1 MKAST
6 EMIEDFLSRRRIAM
20 VGVSRDPA
28 SFNTKLFDDFCRRGY
43 DMVPVNP
50 NATVIGN
57 RPCFRR
63 LQDIQPPV
71 EAALLMTAPDV
82 TETAVRDCAEAGIK
96 RVWMYRAAGQG
107 AVSARAVDF
116 CREHAIQVVEGEC
129 PYMFLPHSGLPHRLH
144 GFLRKLTGSYPRHAQ
159 HAS

>member
-1 MKAST
+1 
-6 EMIEDFLSRRRIAM
+6 
-20 VGVSRDPA
+20 
-28 SFNTKLFDDFCRRGY
+28 
-43 DMVPVNP
+43 
-50 NATVIGN
+50 
-57 RPCFRR
+57 
-63 LQDIQPPV
+63 
-71 EAALLMTAPDV
+71 MTAPDV